1 MQVARETKPMTR
13 QVSKPNIF
21 WAPSLETARKID
33 DEDTVKS
40 IETARY
46 RFAASL
52 ADLERCYD
60 EQAGSAPR
68 SSRKLRRS
76 TRAARRR
83 NEQALAASMPRARFP
98 CLCKHGER
106 RRMETVRRT

>member
-1 MQVARETKPMTR
+1 MTR

-46 RFAASL
+46 RYTPREPLNKSL
-52 ADLERCYD
+52 AFPI
-60 EQAGSAPR
+60 AG
-68 SSRKLRRS
+68 
-76 TRAARRR
+76 
-83 NEQALAASMPRARFP
+83 
-98 CLCKHGER
+98 
-106 RRMETVRRT
+106 